1 MGIFTSLFTG
11 ASGLTAHGEAISV
24 VGDNISNAS
33 TIGYKS
39 SRASFDD
46 LLGGA
51 EPNGQLIGV
60 GVRMDGP
67 QTMFGQGS
75 LQTTGNALDLA
86 IRGNGFFEV
95 SGNHNGQAGTYYT
108 RDGRFALDNTGTLV
122 NPEGLKLQG
131 YLVDASG
138 QLSSSVTAL
147 TLAGQASPPKA

>member
-1 MGIFTSLFTG
+1 MSILTSLYTG

-46 LLGGA
+46 LLGGV
-51 EPNGQLIGV
+51 EPNGQNVGV

-67 QTMFGQGS
+67 ETMFGQGS

-95 SGNHNGQAGTYYT
+95 SGNHNGLPGTYYT
-108 RDGRFALDNTGTLV
+108 RDGRFSFDKSGSIV

-131 YLVDASG
+131 YLVD
-138 QLSSSVTAL
+138 
-147 TLAGQASPPKA
+147 